1 MNIVQAILT
10 KNPCYTAGR
19 KITVKKLMLHSV
31 GCAQPSA
38 TVFTKRWNSA
48 SYDRACVHA
57 FIDANDGTVYQTLPW
72 NHRAW
77 HSGGSANN
85 DTIGVEMCESSY
97 IKYIGVSDKFTVIN
111 AAAAKAHATTAYNA
125 AVELFAYLCK
135 QYNLDPLTDI
145 LSHAE
150 GAKKGVASGH
160 SDPEHYWTQLGTGY
174 TMNGFRKDV
183 KAAMGAPT
191 VSTPTPPAAKKTID
205 QLAQEVLAG
214 KWGNGA
220 DRRNRLEAAGYD
232 YEAVQAAVNAK
243 KNPTTTTTTKK
254 ESTVMVELR
263 KLSEGMTGNDVRQ
276 AMLIL
281 KDRGYYTATIPKND
295 NSFGPKMKKAVIA
308 FQKAEKIDQ
317 DAIIGKDTWSRL
329 LEK

>member
-1 MNIVQAILT
+1 MKIVQSILT
-10 KNPCYTAGR
+10 QNPCYKAGR

-97 IKYIGVSDKFTVIN
+97 IKYIGVSDKFNVIN

-183 KAAMGAPT
+183 KAAMGGAQT
-191 VSTPTPPAAKKTID
+191 TTAAKKTID
-205 QLAQEVLAG
+205 QLAQEVIAG

-232 YEAVQAAVNAK
+232 YETVQAAVRAK
-243 KNPTTTTTTKK
+243 LNKPTTTTKK
-254 ESTVMVELR
+254 ETVMVELR
-263 KLSEGMTGNDVRQ
+263 KLSKGMTGNDVRQ

-281 KDRGYYTATIPKND
+281 KDRGYYTATIPKTD
-295 NSFGPKMKKAVIA
+295 NEFGPKMYNAVIA
-308 FQKAEKIDQ
+308 FQKAEKIDP
-317 DAIIGKDTWSRL
+317 DGVIGKDTWGRL